1 MAETNH
7 NNKKNVSLGKPK
19 KTGCLYYAPAGTA
32 LPADATTAL
41 TTAYTCV
48 GYLSEDGVTN
58 ATDTDTTDINE
69 MGGIKVLSEISGYG
83 ETWQFNMIETNGASL
98 KLRFGTAN
106 VTGTADKLT
115 VYHAIPSGESLVLVF
130 EIAMTGKRV
139 KRIVVAD
146 GTITEFDD
154 TTYSAGDAIGYGVTM
169 SANPSDL
176 INGATSV
183 EYIANVTAAS
193 LGK

>member
-41 TTAYTCV
+41 PAAYTCV

-58 ATDTDTTDINE
+58 ATD
-69 MGGIKVLSEISGYG
+69 
-83 ETWQFNMIETNGASL
+83 
-98 KLRFGTAN
+98 
-106 VTGTADKLT
+106 
-115 VYHAIPSGESLVLVF
+115 
-130 EIAMTGKRV
+130 
-139 KRIVVAD
+139 
-146 GTITEFDD
+146 
-154 TTYSAGDAIGYGVTM
+154 SAGDAIGYGVTM

-176 INGATSV
+176 INGSTSV
-183 EYIANVTAAS
+183 EYIAKVTTATIAE
-193 LGK
+193 K